1 MTAYRITN
9 WDRLYETAETR
20 KIKRLAWVPTRNK
33 HDGLGFRR
41 MTREKDPCELF
52 TAWNLMLQIASKGEG
67 KDRGTLTREGQ
78 PLEPE
83 DLQMMTGFPSRI
95 FKRGIE
101 FFSSH
106 NIAWL
111 EKIREISGQPPD
123 DIRTTSGC
131 HPAEQKEQNRTEQ
144 KEEKE
149 IQGGTPKTE
158 SPPSI
163 ALNRDSWTWTG
174 ITDAD
179 RTAWASAYP
188 AVNLDSEIAAA
199 AQWCRT
205 AGAKGYKSRY
215 DRFIVGWL
223 KRAQDKGGGNGA
235 AAHQFGRDTRKVTLS

>member
-123 DIRTTSGC
+123 DLRTTSGC

-144 KEEKE
+144 KEE
-149 IQGGTPKTE
+149 G
-158 SPPSI
+158 
-163 ALNRDSWTWTG
+163 A
-174 ITDAD
+174 
-179 RTAWASAYP
+179 ASATPTKRFEPP
-188 AVNLDSEIAAA
+188 AAVEVEEYGRCIGFALCGADFVDYYTARGWRYKGGVAMKDWRAAV
-199 AQWCRT
+199 RT
-205 AGAKGYKSRY
+205 WKKNGS
-215 DRFIVGWL
+215 
-223 KRAQDKGGGNGA
+223 GGNGA
-235 AAHQFGRDTRKVTLS
+235 SNPPSREILTAEDARARNEADR